1 MLCVFLLHVSLFS
14 GQLGFVYTERTW
26 ILKTPAWSAVWI
38 LFLLSGYF
46 IGKGFYREGGY
57 EFSPRGFLKFY
68 LRRLLKVGIP
78 TWIFI
83 FISCTI
89 VEPQFIVENPT
100 VIFRILTFT
109 YYNIPSS
116 NCIGATWYVSTL
128 MWLYML
134 APFVCLL
141 VDAATR
147 RMKKYVTQFALLSI
161 IVLGLLGFCYRVYM
175 FGTGADWSSQVYV
188 PFYAN
193 LDLYISGILLNYLK
207 IPKMESERKKLLF
220 GSLIKAAFVIGIIIN
235 CYIAYRADY
244 STTYL
249 FVYQYVLPS
258 FYLVGVCIYI
268 FVAEMC
274 YLPQERLNCRNLMKN
289 PFRLLDLF
297 AGISFEFY
305 LVHSMVISQI
315 FVYFSGS
322 NLLLVHLKIVGVSF
336 VLSVCLAYLMKKM
349 FDFVRE
355 KERGKYHVV

>member
-1 MLCVFLLHVSLFS
+1 M
-14 GQLGFVYTERTW
+14 
-26 ILKTPAWSAVWI
+26 
-38 LFLLSGYF
+38 
-46 IGKGFYREGGY
+46 
-57 EFSPRGFLKFY
+57 
-68 LRRLLKVGIP
+68 
-78 TWIFI
+78 
-83 FISCTI
+83 
-89 VEPQFIVENPT
+89 EPQFIVENPT

>member
-1 MLCVFLLHVSLFS
+1 MVCVNIDVVIYACTVCMFACGCSYKEDEEICDTICSIKHNC
-14 GQLGFVYTERTW
+14 LG
-26 ILKTPAWSAVWI
+26 P
-38 LFLLSGYF
+38 
-46 IGKGFYREGGY
+46 
-57 EFSPRGFLKFY
+57 
-68 LRRLLKVGIP
+68 
-78 TWIFI
+78 
-83 FISCTI
+83 
-89 VEPQFIVENPT
+89 
-100 VIFRILTFT
+100 
-109 YYNIPSS
+109 
-116 NCIGATWYVSTL
+116 
-128 MWLYML
+128 
-134 APFVCLL
+134 
-141 VDAATR
+141 
-147 RMKKYVTQFALLSI
+147 
-161 IVLGLLGFCYRVYM
+161 LGFCYRVYM

-297 AGISFEFY
+297 RRD
-305 LVHSMVISQI
+305 
-315 FVYFSGS
+315 
-322 NLLLVHLKIVGVSF
+322 F
-336 VLSVCLAYLMKKM
+336 VLSFIWCIQW
-349 FDFVRE
+349 
-355 KERGKYHVV
+355 